1 MFAKVQKPSRP
12 PRETPSEPLQ
22 ASFDNFER
30 CEYFDNMLR
39 CFQIQERGPK
49 AMNARIS
56 EHFETVAPSEADASL
71 ARESSRRLAT
81 RKLGRRSSVRIQL
94 LDEGE
99 EAEILTVPASAMRLF
114 LHVLTEM
121 SQGNAVTLI
130 PTHAELTT
138 QQAADL
144 LNVSRPYL
152 VKLLDEGKIPCRTV
166 GKYRRVRFDDLMAY
180 KRKDDEARA
189 KVLDQLTAEAQELG
203 MGY

>member
-1 MFAKVQKPSRP
+1 M
-12 PRETPSEPLQ
+12 
-22 ASFDNFER
+22 
-30 CEYFDNMLR
+30 
-39 CFQIQERGPK
+39 
-49 AMNARIS
+49 
-56 EHFETVAPSEADASL
+56 TV
-71 ARESSRRLAT
+71 
-81 RKLGRRSSVRIQL
+81 
-94 LDEGE
+94 
-99 EAEILTVPASAMRLF
+99 TVPASALRLF
-114 LHVLTEM
+114 LHLLTEM
-121 SQGNAVTLI
+121 SQGNVVTLI

-144 LNVSRPYL
+144 LSVSRPYL